1 MIKLI
6 IYGEPVAQGRPRFSR
21 RGNFVT
27 TYDPPKS
34 KAYKALV
41 KCQALTQW
49 HNDPLQGALACKVKV
64 YRSIQKSGSKREKA
78 LKEAGKI
85 RPTKK
90 PDVDNYFKGVTDPLT
105 GIIWEDDNQI
115 VEATISKY
123 YSNEPRIELEIEEL
137 GEE

>member
-1 MIKLI
+1 M
-6 IYGEPVAQGRPRFSR
+6 GEPVPQGRPRFKR
-21 RGNFVT
+21 IGKFVQ

-41 KCQALTQW
+41 KRQALEQW
-49 HNDPLQGALACKVKV
+49 HREPLQGALACKVKV
-64 YRSIQKSGSKREKA
+64 YRSIQKSGSKREKV

-105 GIIWEDDNQI
+105 GIVWEDDALI
-115 VEATISKY
+115 VESTISKY
-123 YSNEPRIELEIEEL
+123 YSDNPRVEVEIEEL
-137 GEE
+137 EQ

>member
-6 IYGEPVAQGRPRFSR
+6 IYGEPQPQGRPRFSR

-41 KCQALTQW
+41 KRQALAQW
-49 HNDPLQGALACKVKV
+49 HSEPLQGALACKVKV
-64 YRSIQKSGSKREKA
+64 YRPIQKSGSKRQKE
-78 LKEAGKI
+78 LKEAGVI
-85 RPTKK
+85 RPVQK

-105 GIIWEDDNQI
+105 GIVWEDDNQI
-115 VEATISKY
+115 VHAEIDKY
-123 YSNEPRIELEIEEL
+123 YSNEPRIELEIEGLEQ
-137 GEE
+137 